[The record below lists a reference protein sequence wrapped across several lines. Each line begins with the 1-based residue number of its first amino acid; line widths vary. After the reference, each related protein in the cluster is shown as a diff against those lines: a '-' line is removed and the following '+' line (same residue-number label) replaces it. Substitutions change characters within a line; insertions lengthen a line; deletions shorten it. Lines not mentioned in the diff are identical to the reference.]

1 MRTAP
6 VAIVTG
12 AAAPDGIGATCVRA
26 LAERGHVVGV
36 LDRRPSDALVRE
48 LTDAG
53 HTVTSGVVDLADHAA
68 IGPAVDALEAELG
81 GATTVL
87 VNAAADITMQTLAD
101 TDAATMLRVLS
112 VNVVAAA
119 MLAQRVAPGM
129 AERGFGRIVNIASDT
144 FDRPPAPGF
153 VPYVTAKGALIGL
166 TRTLAVELGP
176 SGITANVISPGLTLT
191 PGSRSVVPEEAYAHV
206 VGGQCIKRSLVPT
219 DYAGLLALL
228 VSPEGE
234 AITGQNI
241 RANAGLVMV

>member
-1 MRTAP
+1 MSSTP

-12 AAAPDGIGATCVRA
+12 AAAPDGIGAACVRA
-26 LAERGHVVGV
+26 LARRGHAVGV
-36 LDRRPSDALVRE
+36 LDRRPSDDLVRE

-53 HTVTSGVVDLADHAA
+53 HEVAAGVVDLADHATIA
-68 IGPAVDALEAELG
+68 PAVDALEAVLG
-81 GATTVL
+81 DATSVL
-87 VNAAADITMQTLAD
+87 VNCAADVTMGTLAE
-101 TDAATMLRVLS
+101 TDPTTMMQVLA

-119 MLAQRVAPGM
+119 MLARRVAPRM

-166 TRTLAVELGP
+166 TRTLAVDLGP
-176 SGITANVISPGLTLT
+176 AGITVNAISPGLTPT
-191 PGSRSVVPEEAYAHV
+191 PSSRALVPEAAFAQV
-206 VGGQCIKRSLVPT
+206 VDAQALRRSLVPT
-219 DYAGLLALL
+219 DYEALLALL

-241 RANAGLVMV
+241 RADGGLIMV